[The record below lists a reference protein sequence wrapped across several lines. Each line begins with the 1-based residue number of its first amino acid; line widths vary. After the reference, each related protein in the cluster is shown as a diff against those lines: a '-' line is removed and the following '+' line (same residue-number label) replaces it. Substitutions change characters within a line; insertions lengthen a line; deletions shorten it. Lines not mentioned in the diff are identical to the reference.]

1 MKRHPAFPII
11 LSLALLLSA
20 CIPIP
25 ATPPEPN
32 AAVSDPTP
40 NPATETKAK
49 AGFSDLASAL
59 AKADESDDILL
70 YSHLLDE
77 FAACTQADTNNEE
90 DSPEYT
96 DSETVAISIFYAGM
110 LAMAG
115 IFMQEFEQAFTEDT
129 AAADETED
137 EPSAY
142 EMLEMALTVCLQN
155 ESE

>member
-20 CIPIP
+20 CVPIP
-25 ATPPEPN
+25 ATAPETTAPASN
-32 AAVSDPTP
+32 PTP
-40 NPATETKAK
+40 NPAADTK
-49 AGFSDLASAL
+49 AGFSDLASGL
-59 AKADESDDILL
+59 AKADKSDDIQQ

-77 FAACTQADTNNEE
+77 FAACMQADTNNEE
-90 DSPEYT
+90 NSPEYT

-129 AAADETED
+129 AAVDETED

-142 EMLEMALTVCLQN
+142 EFLEMALTVCLQN

>member
-1 MKRHPAFPII
+1 M
-11 LSLALLLSA
+11 
-20 CIPIP
+20 
-25 ATPPEPN
+25 
-32 AAVSDPTP
+32 
-40 NPATETKAK
+40 
-49 AGFSDLASAL
+49 
-59 AKADESDDILL
+59 
-70 YSHLLDE
+70 
-77 FAACTQADTNNEE
+77 QADTNNEE

-142 EMLEMALTVCLQN
+142 EFLEMALTVCLQN

>member
-1 MKRHPAFPII
+1 MNRHPIFTII

-20 CIPIP
+20 CVPIP

-40 NPATETKAK
+40 NPATETKA
-49 AGFSDLASAL
+49 GLSDLASAL
-59 AKADESDDILL
+59 AKADESDDIQL

-77 FAACTQADTNNEE
+77 FAACMQADTNNEE

-96 DSETVAISIFYAGM
+96 DSETVAISIFFAGM

-115 IFMQEFEQAFTEDT
+115 IFMQGFEQAFTEDT

>member
-1 MKRHPAFPII
+1 MKQHPIFTII

-20 CIPIP
+20 CVPIP
-25 ATPPEPN
+25 ATAPETTAPASN
-32 AAVSDPTP
+32 PTP
-40 NPATETKAK
+40 NPAADTK
-49 AGFSDLASAL
+49 AGFSDLASGL
-59 AKADESDDILL
+59 AKADKSDDIQQ

-77 FAACTQADTNNEE
+77 FAACMQADTNNEE

-129 AAADETED
+129 AAVDETED

-142 EMLEMALTVCLQN
+142 EFLEMALTVCLQN

>member
-20 CIPIP
+20 CVPIP
-25 ATPPEPN
+25 ATARETTAPASN
-32 AAVSDPTP
+32 PTP
-40 NPATETKAK
+40 NPAADTK
-49 AGFSDLASAL
+49 AGFSDLASGL
-59 AKADESDDILL
+59 AKADKSDDIQQ

-77 FAACTQADTNNEE
+77 FAACMQADTNNEE

-129 AAADETED
+129 AAVDETED

-142 EMLEMALTVCLQN
+142 EFLEMALTVCLQN